1 VALPGCEP
9 GASITHDLCLRIAL
23 HRIPGTETVKQ
34 LKQLRG
40 ISSGTARGQRFP
52 LRGIREIGTQVTL
65 VTTAESQLRVEKR
78 VGNGRL
84 MAMLSA

>member
-9 GASITHDLCLRIAL
+9 GASITHDLCLRIAP
-23 HRIPGTETVKQ
+23 HRIPGTDMVKQ

-40 ISSGTARGQRFP
+40 ISSGTARGRRFP

-65 VTTAESQLRVEKR
+65 VATAESQLRVEKR